1 MTYVFVGKEA
11 HKIIVLKF
19 FYLSE
24 DEVGSRISLNAQET
38 IAWTLQKKKKI
49 ADFQWNWR
57 TALDANL
64 MHSYSCHSCIS
75 VRS

>member
-1 MTYVFVGKEA
+1 MTYALVGEEA

-38 IAWTLQKKKKI
+38 VA
-49 ADFQWNWR
+49 
-57 TALDANL
+57 
-64 MHSYSCHSCIS
+64 
-75 VRS
+75 

>member
-38 IAWTLQKKKKI
+38 IA
-49 ADFQWNWR
+49 
-57 TALDANL
+57 
-64 MHSYSCHSCIS
+64 
-75 VRS
+75 